1 MRIMEK
7 ADAQKAGFPSPGKA
21 RVATT
26 DESQIYTPP
35 GMFGGAIG
43 KIDLDADAITDP
55 LIPHSTYDTQMAGE
69 YLGALER
76 ECLRPTWLRRL
87 PLPAESW
94 VCSRSG

>member
-55 LIPHSTYDTQMAGE
+55 LIPHSTYDTPNGWRIF
-69 YLGALER
+69 G
-76 ECLRPTWLRRL
+76 
-87 PLPAESW
+87 
-94 VCSRSG
+94 CS